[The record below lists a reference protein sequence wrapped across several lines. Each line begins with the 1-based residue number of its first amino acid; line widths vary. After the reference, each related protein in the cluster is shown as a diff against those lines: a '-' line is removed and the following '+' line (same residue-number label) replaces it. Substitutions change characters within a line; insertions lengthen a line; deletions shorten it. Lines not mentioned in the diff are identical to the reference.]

1 MDRSVVVRYETRPEA
16 ADENVRLVKNVYSAL
31 AQLAPSGFRYATYQ
45 LADGVTFVHVANHGD
60 DNPLAT
66 LPEFAQFQKDLAARV
81 IEPPAATDATLVGSY
96 GHSA

>member
-16 ADENVRLVKNVYSAL
+16 ADENVRLVKSVYSAL
-31 AQLAPSGFRYATYQ
+31 AQLAPSSFSYATYQ

-66 LPEFAQFQKDLAARV
+66 LPEFAQFQQDLAARV
-81 IEPPAATDATLVGSY
+81 IEPPAVIDATLIGSY
-96 GHSA
+96 RHSA